1 MGAGAD
7 GAEGAE
13 GAAAP
18 EAGLRGIVGAGA
30 EVEGALA
37 AGFNGIVGAG
47 AAGALSAF
55 FSEESEAFLSSSL
68 MARVL
73 EILKSAGRW
82 LPAVSGCGDLR
93 EARHRVSNPQ
103 EEK

>member
-1 MGAGAD
+1 ALLAPGVVNCTVGAGA
-7 GAEGAE
+7 AGAE

-30 EVEGALA
+30 GVEGALA

-55 FSEESEAFLSSSL
+55 FSEESEALLSSSL

-73 EILKSAGRW
+73 EILNQLLNGLQQS
-82 LPAVSGCGDLR
+82 
-93 EARHRVSNPQ
+93 RV
-103 EEK
+103 EGI